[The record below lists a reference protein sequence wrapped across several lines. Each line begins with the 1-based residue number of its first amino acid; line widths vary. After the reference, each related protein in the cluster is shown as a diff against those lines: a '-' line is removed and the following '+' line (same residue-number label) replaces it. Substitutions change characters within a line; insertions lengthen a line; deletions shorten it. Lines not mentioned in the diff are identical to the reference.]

1 MNFLTSN
8 TIIIVITVLIVL
20 TNLIVTIINVYKLTN
35 SITHM
40 ENIIYLMNKKCSLLL
55 DSYYS
60 LKHNVEH
67 LSTSF
72 SNVQQSFDTAFD
84 KKLQMKRMP
93 SSSDEIKE
101 IEKIIE
107 DQIVIEI
114 SLSKDQKIRDA
125 GMFDTIITNVC
136 KTFPDIEIEYIT
148 KKVTSKIESIK

>member
-8 TIIIVITVLIVL
+8 TIIIVITGLIVL
-20 TNLIVTIINVYKLTN
+20 TNLIVTIINANKLTN

-114 SLSKDQKIRDA
+114 SLSNI
-125 GMFDTIITNVC
+125 
-136 KTFPDIEIEYIT
+136 YSL
-148 KKVTSKIESIK
+148 SKLNNIKYLVFNCAFAL